1 MNFRLSILESGL
13 WTAKCRI
20 CPTMTTSKKPWRGQF
35 PRPHDESDLFWRG
48 IVVGLDGSLLFDGLN
63 AYVLARHGMRAED
76 GHGPIQR
83 IDYFHALIHGIPM
96 AQMYTNK
103 EDVHATEMISTYGGF
118 TVQRVINFQRRWR
131 VHRPQISGFA
141 LVDSRFRSVEKELG
155 WKSFGLGEKANDC
168 VKKSAK
174 D

>member
-1 MNFRLSILESGL
+1 MLLPDEAREITRIVSDPPPSEKIAAAQKQFEPTVDAIQTMSARDFRNLSETEKIDE
-13 WTAKCRI
+13 
-20 CPTMTTSKKPWRGQF
+20 WRGQF

-48 IVVGLDGSLLFDGLN
+48 IVVGLDGSLLFDNLN
-63 AYVLARHGMRAED
+63 AYVLAWHGMRAED

-141 LVDSRFRSVEKELG
+141 LVD
-155 WKSFGLGEKANDC
+155 
-168 VKKSAK
+168 
-174 D
+174 